1 MNHRVIAGSILASV
15 IIVASVTGFLGTFA
29 NEPRPQGSSTG
40 NEEASVLLGLTRP
53 RSIPPNWIG
62 EPLPNNEGWRW
73 SDPKNRGNAVRIHR
87 RSPTASNAIDRDTYV
102 VVTRDGQLMD
112 ASGRP
117 TGKLLRD

>member
-1 MNHRVIAGSILASV
+1 MNPRVATSVLATV
-15 IIVASVTGFLGTFA
+15 ITVASVTGILAMCAKEPGTGKLSDKRKES
-29 NEPRPQGSSTG
+29 N
-40 NEEASVLLGLTRP
+40 VLLGLSRP
-53 RSIPPNWIG
+53 RNIPPNWIG

-87 RSPTASNAIDRDTYV
+87 GSPNAANPIDRNMYV
-102 VVTRDGQLMD
+102 VITKDGQLLD